1 MICMPRLL
9 CLFLLAS
16 TALPSTQAAVDS
28 PTADNTSQRP
38 RICLVLSGGGARGAA
53 HVGVLKVLEEYRI
66 PVHCI
71 AGTSMGSLVGAAYAT
86 GTTLPEMDVIL
97 GSISTE
103 LLFKEAPP
111 RQELAMRRK
120 QDDYD
125 ILFTPEVGLHQGEV
139 KLGKGIVTGVQLETV
154 LRQLSKTKGYQKFD
168 RLPIP
173 YRAVATDLVSGQAVV
188 FDEGG
193 KSVV

>member
-1 MICMPRLL
+1 MTRMPRFLAL
-9 CLFLLAS
+9 WLLAS
-16 TALPSTQAAVDS
+16 AALPSTPAAASNSATDD
-28 PTADNTSQRP
+28 AGKRP

-53 HVGVLKVLEEYRI
+53 HVGVLRVLEEYRV

-103 LLFKEAPP
+103 LLFKEEPP

-125 ILFTPEVGLHQGEV
+125 ILFTPEVGLSNGQV
-139 KLGKGIVTGVQLETV
+139 KVGKGIVSRARSGRPSGARGGGQGGAQCGRHKAPAWSCAFRKAAPASEV
-154 LRQLSKTKGYQKFD
+154 RLS
-168 RLPIP
+168 
-173 YRAVATDLVSGQAVV
+173 S
-188 FDEGG
+188 
-193 KSVV
+193 